1 MRNLRCIYRH
11 MINKHLSV
19 LGKVLAITKII
30 KTDKYSY
37 YVLKTT
43 HSEYE
48 INTQQLTNLNN

>member
-1 MRNLRCIYRH
+1 